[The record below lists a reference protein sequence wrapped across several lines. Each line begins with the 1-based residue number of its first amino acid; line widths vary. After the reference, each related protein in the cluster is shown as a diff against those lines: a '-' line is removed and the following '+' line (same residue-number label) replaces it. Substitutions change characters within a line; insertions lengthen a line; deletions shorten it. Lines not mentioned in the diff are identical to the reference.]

1 MFIYSMETH
10 LPYAL
15 NTASRDL
22 DETKID
28 TLGPYSYALYFF
40 KLIRKLKIKK

>member
-1 MFIYSMETH
+1 METH

-28 TLGPYSYALYFF
+28 TLGPFSIVLMMAVGGTEEEY
-40 KLIRKLKIKK
+40 R

>member
-1 MFIYSMETH
+1 METH

-28 TLGPYSYALYFF
+28 TLGPFSLALTFAVGETELSY
-40 KLIRKLKIKK
+40 R

>member
-1 MFIYSMETH
+1 METH

-28 TLGPYSYALYFF
+28 TLGPFSWALMMAVGNTENKY
-40 KLIRKLKIKK
+40 R